1 MMDDFHKARQEL
13 LQRHGDGLTGL
24 EFCRA
29 YARLMDEHLK
39 DLFRQASGPDD
50 ESQGRVALAALGG
63 YGRRELAPYSDVDLL
78 FLTSRSP
85 KESKPLV
92 ESVLYPLWDLKLDV
106 GHAVRTS
113 AECLDMARQDLTIQ
127 LSLLDARFL
136 TGDEGLFSEFQ
147 GSFRRWFGF
156 QNNKRTF
163 LQNLKKS
170 LEERH
175 QKYGQTPYLLEPNVK
190 EGQGGLR
197 DIQTIIWAGAA
208 FYKQRSFK
216 ELAEMGLLPSDRIG
230 HLTEA
235 YAFMTGVRTYLHTLE
250 KKKAD
255 VLTFDLQEDVAGFLG
270 FPKNQ
275 QASGVE
281 RFMQEYYTRVYQIK
295 GVLNFFISRI
305 EEELRPAKLWR
316 LNQRSRT
323 VEKGL
328 LVRRGQIELSGSAE
342 VRRKPLLL
350 MKAFETA
357 MTEGLPISQ
366 RGLEIVRSNLDL
378 IDDDYRRDPAA
389 AQSFLRALA
398 AVPRTK
404 EAAPKNLEA
413 MQGVNFLAA
422 YVPELDQVRARVQH
436 DAYHVY
442 TVDVHLVL
450 TLWELKKMAMGLRAA
465 GEDEDAPSVFNQVRD
480 KEILFLAG
488 LLHDL
493 GKGRGRDHAKRGAA
507 MIPEIGTR
515 LGLNPERI
523 ENLSFLVAEHLFL
536 IELATRRDLSEEK
549 LIVGCA
555 QKVESVERLNQ
566 LYLLSIADAKA
577 TGPGAWN
584 QWRASLLRELYF
596 KVLRVLTRSG
606 LAERELSLRHERLLA
621 RVRELLAE
629 RLAPAE
635 VAAHFEEMSAHYL
648 SVMEAKQIGRHI
660 LLERQLRDQPVIW
673 EVEAKEEGFCEV
685 TVLTQDRPGLLS
697 RLAGV
702 FTLHNINI
710 LGAQVF
716 TRTNNVA
723 LDVFQ
728 VSYPPDRLFA
738 EEVWAKVKLDTQRAL
753 TGHLALDF
761 RLARKKPLL
770 ETRSVG
776 PRRPSRVEIDNET
789 SDFYTIIEVYTHDRL
804 GLLYELTKTLFD
816 LQLSIYIAKISTTV
830 DQVVDVFYARDF
842 FGQKLTDVEQLEEVK
857 AALSFTVNK

>member
-1 MMDDFHKARQEL
+1 MDDFHKVRQEL
-13 LQRHGDGLTGL
+13 LQRHGQGLVGL
-24 EFCRA
+24 AFCRT
-29 YARLMDEHLK
+29 YARLMDEHLN
-39 DLFRQASGPDD
+39 DLFRQAWGPAYDA
-50 ESQGRVALAALGG
+50 QGQASLAALGG
-63 YGRRELAPYSDVDLL
+63 YGREELAPGSDVDLL
-78 FLTSRSP
+78 FLTSRSS
-85 KESKPLV
+85 KEWRPLV
-92 ESVLYPLWDLKLDV
+92 ESILYPLWDLKLEV
-106 GHAVRTS
+106 GHAVRTP
-113 AECLDMARQDLTIQ
+113 AECLEMARQDFTI
-127 LSLLDARFL
+127 LISLLDARFL
-136 TGDEGLFSEFQ
+136 AGDQSLFSEFQ
-147 GSFRRWFGF
+147 GLFRRWLGSPA
-156 QNNKRTF
+156 NKRLF
-163 LQNLKKS
+163 FQNLKKT
-170 LEERH
+170 LAERH
-175 QKYGQTPYLLEPNVK
+175 QKYGQTPYLLEPNIK

-197 DIQTIIWAGAA
+197 DIQTIIWTGAVL
-208 FYKQRSFK
+208 YKQRSFK
-216 ELAEMGLLPSDRIG
+216 DLAEKGLLPSDRVE

-235 YAFMTGVRTYLHTLE
+235 YAFMTGVRTYLHALE
-250 KKKAD
+250 KKKTD
-255 VLTFDLQEDVAGFLG
+255 VLTFDLQEDLAGLLG
-270 FPKNQ
+270 FSGNGRV
-275 QASGVE
+275 SGVE
-281 RFMQEYYTRVYQIK
+281 RFMQGYYTRVYQTK
-295 GVLNFFISRI
+295 SALSFFLSRA

-328 LVRRGQIELSGSAE
+328 VVRRGQVELSGSAQ

-350 MKAFETA
+350 MRAFETA
-357 MTEGLPISQ
+357 MVEGLPISQ
-366 RGLEIVRSNLDL
+366 RGLEIIRSNLDL
-378 IDDDYRRDPAA
+378 IDDAYRRDPAA
-389 AQSFLRALA
+389 AKSFLRALA
-398 AVPRTK
+398 AAPRTRA
-404 EAAPKNLEA
+404 AAPKNLEA
-413 MQGVNFLAA
+413 MQNFNFLAA
-422 YVPELDQVRARVQH
+422 YIPELNQVRARVQH

-450 TLWELKKMAMGLRAA
+450 TLWELKKMAMGFRSE
-465 GEDEDAPSVFNQVRD
+465 GEDEDVLSIFKQIQD
-480 KEILFLAG
+480 KEVLFLAG

-493 GKGRGRDHAKRGAA
+493 GKGRGRDHAKQGAA
-507 MIPEIGTR
+507 MVPEIGAR
-515 LGLNPERI
+515 LGLSAERI

-606 LAERELSLRHERLLA
+606 LAERELSLRREKLLSKVQGLLA
-621 RVRELLAE
+621 G
-629 RLAPAE
+629 RLAPEE

-648 SVMEAKQIGRHI
+648 SVMTAKQIARHI
-660 LLERQLRDQPVIW
+660 LLERRLGDQLVIW

-685 TVLTQDRPGLLS
+685 TVVTQDRPGLLS

-716 TRTNNVA
+716 TRTNKVA

-728 VSYPPDRLFA
+728 VSHPPDRLFA
-738 EEVWAKVKLDTQRAL
+738 EEVWAKVKKDTERAL

-761 RLARKKPLL
+761 RLSRKKPLL
-770 ETRSVG
+770 ETKSAG

-830 DQVVDVFYARDF
+830 DQVVDVFYVRDF
-842 FGQKLTDVEQLEEVK
+842 FGQKLTDAEQLDEVK